1 MFLKE
6 LALAGAVTVLSSTTA
21 LAGCGLSA
29 GNVNIL
35 GNDFAAVQ
43 AVVGAAQDCAG
54 DGVTVSANL
63 TTEHRD
69 LQVAALTA
77 NPAQYSSAIV
87 ANSSIVPLLND
98 GLIRPLDDLVAKHGQ
113 ALQPSQL
120 ITIDGKVMAVAF
132 MANAQH
138 LFYRSDVLAA
148 AGVQPPSSYD
158 DVLAKRLGVMDASA
172 IALARDNN
180 LPIIVFSLDEPGGF
194 RGILAGEGTYTTVG
208 G

>member
-1 MFLKE
+1 MLFKK
-6 LALAGAVTVLSSTTA
+6 LALAGAVTVLSATTA

-35 GNDFAAVQ
+35 GNDFAAIQ
-43 AVVGAAQDCAG
+43 AVVAGASECAG
-54 DGVTVSANL
+54 DGVNVSANL

-98 GLIRPLDDLVAKHGQ
+98 GLIRSLDDLVAKHGQ
-113 ALQPSQL
+113 GLQPSQL

-148 AGVQPPSSYD
+148 AGVQPPNSYE
-158 DVLAKRLGVMDASA
+158 DVLAAAAKS
-172 IALARDNN
+172 N
-180 LPIIVFSLDEPGGF
+180 LQGSWITQL
-194 RGILAGEGTYTTVG
+194 L
-208 G
+208 